1 MNRSNLWKFARGLI
15 YIQLFILVLV
25 AGITVDIKTNLQEL
39 SRQGLAVAQVLRPF
53 SRLDID
59 PRLGEAMLY
68 QSYTGFYPERPTM
81 PLSRWLTSAGIL
93 AGSPQDML
101 ETHIQAVAWS
111 EVADLASLEPQGS
124 EPALAAKE
132 VQEKGKME
140 PVQNPEL
147 KNQRLVFY
155 CTHTGE
161 TYRPDSGKCRLE
173 GKRGLITRVAANLQK
188 ETEARGFTAVYID
201 TIHDSPYTKSYA
213 NSRKTVQQLLDQGN
227 FAALFDI
234 HRDSIPQEKPEV
246 VEIDGKKAAKILIIV
261 GTDERKPHPHW
272 EKNAEFARRI
282 LETSQELYPGLIKG
296 VRAKAGTYNQEFH
309 ERALLIEVGNDHNS
323 LQEALYSTELLAD
336 ILGEVFKEMK
346 D

>member
-68 QSYTGFYPERPTM
+68 QSYTGFYPERPAM

-101 ETHIQAVAWS
+101 ETHIPAVAWS
-111 EVADLASLEPQGS
+111 EIADRVPLETQSS
-124 EPALAAKE
+124 EPVLATKE
-132 VQEKGKME
+132 TEDKSRSD

-147 KNQRLVFY
+147 KNKRLAFY

-161 TYRPDSGKCRLE
+161 TYRPNSGKSRLE
-173 GKRGLITRVAANLQK
+173 GERGLVTRVAANLQK
-188 ETEARGFTAVYID
+188 ETEARGFTATYID
-201 TIHDSPYTKSYA
+201 TIHDVPYTQSYA
-213 NSRKTVQQLLDQGN
+213 NSRKTVQKLVDQGD

-246 VEIDGKKAAKILIIV
+246 VEIDGK
-261 GTDERKPHPHW
+261 RP
-272 EKNAEFARRI
+272 
-282 LETSQELYPGLIKG
+282 PG
-296 VRAKAGTYNQEFH
+296 Y
-309 ERALLIEVGNDHNS
+309 
-323 LQEALYSTELLAD
+323 
-336 ILGEVFKEMK
+336 
-346 D
+346 